1 MSQVYSLGET
11 GSMKVEGKGS
21 IHGTIVLIAV
31 ATVVGLTGWI
41 GGLPILFLS
50 LIIGIIAVASYLW
63 TIEVLI
69 VTPNQI
75 RYQHKTLL
83 GLREVNTP
91 RDTLLA
97 VRLERSS
104 EHDVRSYAVEL
115 VLSHAAL
122 PPSIRVFESFEDEAA
137 RSVASQI
144 AKHLSAALLTE
155 I

>member
-21 IHGTIVLIAV
+21 ILGDIILILT
-31 ATVVGLTGWI
+31 ATVLGLTNWTGS
-41 GGLPILFLS
+41 LPILILS
-50 LIIGIIAVASYLW
+50 LTIGVIALASYLCKF
-63 TIEVLI
+63 EVLI

-83 GLREVNTP
+83 GLRKVNTS

-97 VRLERSS
+97 VRLAISRDHE
-104 EHDVRSYAVEL
+104 VRSYAVDL

-122 PPSIRVFESFEDEAA
+122 PVAIRVFESLEDEAA
-137 RSVASQI
+137 RSVANQV